1 MTAVERYLAA
11 LGTADWDA
19 LAGTLAPDVERI
31 GPYRDV
37 VRGRDAYAEFL
48 RTTIVGLAGYE
59 LRVRRVLVAGATVIV
74 ELDETVDD
82 EGGRLRTDEVV
93 VFDVA
98 DERITR
104 VAVYLQTSYPVT
116 WCGGG

>member
-1 MTAVERYLAA
+1 VTAVERYLSA

-48 RTTIVGLAGYE
+48 RTTIAGLAGYE
-59 LRVRRVLVAGATVIV
+59 LRVRRMLCAGATVIV

-82 EGGRLRTDEVV
+82 EGERLRTDEVV

-104 VAVYLQTSYPVT
+104 VAVYLQTSYRPGPT
-116 WCGGG
+116 CR